1 MANSRYIHILIVA
14 PEGELLELSEALRS
28 HDFSTDHISDLPKAV
43 RTLSRKGDSGV
54 DVVIASELDNMPAV
68 AILRKLKQA
77 NRNMPIIMLSS
88 DSDSRLAI
96 EMTKF
101 GAYDFFLMPAEP
113 TEVFDALTRATEDAR
128 RMTKPVEIGEVYP
141 DQDTIVG
148 RSRAM
153 REIYKQLGR
162 IAAQPV
168 TVLVRGETGTGKELI
183 ARAIYQHGHRAHA
196 PFITINCAA
205 IPENLLESELF
216 GHEKGAFTGA
226 SHLRVGRFEQADGGT
241 LFLDEIG
248 DLDTSLQV
256 KLLRV
261 LQEKTIQRVGG
272 RKDIPVDVRIIAAT
286 HQPLES
292 MVRKGTF
299 REDLF
304 YRLNVA
310 SIMIPPLRE
319 RREDIPALIDYFLVR
334 FAKEYGMERP
344 SISEHARTFLTE
356 FDWPGNI
363 RQLENVLRK
372 SLLNSRGYTLSWQDF
387 RNILEASELLSQK
400 DAGLKMMVDK
410 ALTQVI
416 NDEIEEA
423 LPVLTEQFERE
434 VFGMAIQRAGGN
446 QAKAARWLGVSRF
459 TLREKLK
466 AFGLHPKSD

>member
-1 MANSRYIHILIVA
+1 
-14 PEGELLELSEALRS
+14 
-28 HDFSTDHISDLPKAV
+28 
-43 RTLSRKGDSGV
+43 
-54 DVVIASELDNMPAV
+54 
-68 AILRKLKQA
+68 
-77 NRNMPIIMLSS
+77 MPIIMVSS

-101 GAYDFFLMPAEP
+101 GAYDFFLMPVDPEELA
-113 TEVFDALTRATEDAR
+113 DAFKRATEDAR
-128 RMTKPVEIGEVYP
+128 RMTKPVEIGEIYP

-183 ARAIYQHGHRAHA
+183 ARAIFQHGHRAHA

-286 HQPLES
+286 HQPLDA

-310 SIMIPPLRE
+310 SILIPPLRE
-319 RREDIPALIDYFLVR
+319 RREDIRPLIDYFLIR
-334 FAKEYGMERP
+334 FANEYQMDRP
-344 SISEHARTFLTE
+344 SISDHAINFLTE

-372 SLLNSRGYTLSWQDF
+372 ALLNSRGYTLSWQDF
-387 RNILEASELLSQK
+387 RNILETSELLAEK
-400 DAGLKMMVDK
+400 DAGLKLMVDRT
-410 ALTQVI
+410 LTRVI
-416 NDEIEEA
+416 NDEIKEA

-434 VFGMAIQRAGGN
+434 VYGMAIERAGGN
-446 QAKAARWLGVSRF
+446 QAKAARWLGVSRY

-466 AFGLHPKSD
+466 HFGMHPKG

>member
-1 MANSRYIHILIVA
+1 MPDSKFIRLLVLA
-14 PEGELLELSEALRS
+14 PEGVLSDMSESLRGLDFIVDHSADLAKTCRRLER
-28 HDFSTDHISDLPKAV
+28 ISGDRIDAV
-43 RTLSRKGDSGV
+43 LAT
-54 DVVIASELDNMPAV
+54 ELDDLPAV
-68 AILRKLKQA
+68 AVLRRLKKA
-77 NRNMPIIMLSS
+77 NRTMPIVMVSS

-101 GAYDFFLMPAEP
+101 GAYDFFLTPAEP
-113 TEVFDALTRATEDAR
+113 QELADAFIRATEDAR
-128 RMTKPVEIGEVYP
+128 RMSKPVEIGEVYEE
-141 DQDTIVG
+141 QDTIVG
-148 RSRAM
+148 KSRAM

-183 ARAIYQHGHRAHA
+183 ARAIFQHGHRAHA

-286 HQPLES
+286 HQPLEA

-310 SIMIPPLRE
+310 SIQIPPLRE
-319 RREDIPALIDYFLVR
+319 RREDIRPLIDYFLVR
-334 FAKEYGMERP
+334 FAREYSMERP
-344 SISEHARTFLTE
+344 SISEHAINFLTE

-372 SLLNSRGYTLSWQDF
+372 ALLNSRGYTLSWQDF
-387 RNILEASELLSQK
+387 RNILEASELLADK
-400 DAGLKMMVDK
+400 DAGLKMLVDK
-410 ALTQVI
+410 TLTRVI
-416 NDEIEEA
+416 NGEIEEA

-434 VFGMAIQRAGGN
+434 VYGMAIQRAGGN

-466 AFGLHPKSD
+466 QFGLHPKG